1 MRFFYA
7 FIISK
12 ELRRLRIAFTI
23 SEKVENSNEIIEEC
37 KKRGKI
43 VII

>member
-23 SEKVENSNEIIEEC
+23 LENLNEMIEEC
-37 KKRGKI
+37 KK
-43 VII
+43 